1 MLEKI
6 NKNNTNKKTIN
17 KYEKMFENE
26 KIRAVNIK
34 NYLVTCRILYLQR
47 FCAGIST
54 LYFFLEI
61 KHRS

>member
-6 NKNNTNKKTIN
+6 NKKTIN

-34 NYLVTCRILYLQR
+34 NTQ
-47 FCAGIST
+47 
-54 LYFFLEI
+54 
-61 KHRS
+61 